1 MSAHDFTDHGTAL
14 AGPLLLPQYADR
26 TSTRPTIWLDATTYS
41 EPAAATH
48 LAAQTGTKRQR
59 TTSLEESAVRG
70 HLHWVA
76 REATN
81 GIAANVATDRTTTSS
96 S

>member
-1 MSAHDFTDHGTAL
+1 M
-14 AGPLLLPQYADR
+14 
-26 TSTRPTIWLDATTYS
+26 TYS
-41 EPAAATH
+41 EPATEAH
-48 LAAQTGTKRQR
+48 LAVQTRNKRQR
-59 TTSLEESAVRG
+59 STSLGESAAQSRS
-70 HLHWVA
+70 HWVA